1 MIRKQ
6 LESVLGVKVDEYKD
20 FIRAQVLHCS
30 QDQEL
35 CRLTNA
41 GALVV
46 SCRFAATPR
55 RTE

>member
-35 CRLTNA
+35 CRITVA

-46 SCRFAATPR
+46 SCRYVVTPR
-55 RTE
+55 RTD

>member
-30 QDQEL
+30 QDQEQ
-35 CRLTNA
+35 RRMIIA

-46 SCRFAATPR
+46 SCRFAVTPR
-55 RTE
+55 RTD